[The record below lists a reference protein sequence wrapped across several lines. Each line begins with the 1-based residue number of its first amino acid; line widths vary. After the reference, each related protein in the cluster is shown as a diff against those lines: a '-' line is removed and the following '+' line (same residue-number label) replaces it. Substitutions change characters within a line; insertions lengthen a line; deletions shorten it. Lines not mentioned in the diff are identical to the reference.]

1 MASWA
6 ESANLPNRPN
16 LRLLVFLCPL
26 HLTSFWEANNR
37 GAFPQRVPHRD
48 RLILVTVL
56 PKPVT
61 RDILG
66 MPINFLSNP

>member
-1 MASWA
+1 MRMASWA
-6 ESANLPNRPN
+6 ESANLPN

-26 HLTSFWEANNR
+26 HLTPFCETNNR

-56 PKPVT
+56 PKPLT
-61 RDILG
+61 RDILS
-66 MPINFLSNP
+66 MPINSLIDP